1 MLLRLCSGRFYIFTE
16 QMWFKPQVSH
26 WEVMTHISIYCSY
39 CFCSAGFALWYKR
52 IFFDLFRSVKL
63 FYYSWIIAWVSGL
76 PKGLGE
82 RRFLMGEGVGERR
95 ESFSPSALSLFPF
108 HLSSFPPEMPDTQA
122 RFPCNF
128 VWPTHGVVH
137 TFNRHLWVLFTIF
150 ILCVSIKF
158 WHKVIVLFFKFWS

>member
-52 IFFDLFRSVKL
+52 IFFDLFWSVKL

-82 RRFLMGEGVGERR
+82 RRFLMGEL
-95 ESFSPSALSLFPF
+95 SPFFPSIFPLSPQKCMILRLAFPVILFD
-108 HLSSFPPEMPDTQA
+108 PPT
-122 RFPCNF
+122 
-128 VWPTHGVVH
+128 
-137 TFNRHLWVLFTIF
+137 VLFTHLTDTCEYF
-150 ILCVSIKF
+150 SQCLFFVSIKF